1 MWMESKLV
9 SNLAVCVKVCVNYVL
24 SSYTIGL
31 TTVDKMMKL
40 RMHWLGV

>member
-1 MWMESKLV
+1 MWMERKLV
-9 SNLAVCVKVCVNYVL
+9 SNLAVCVNYVL
-24 SSYTIGL
+24 GIGL

>member
-9 SNLAVCVKVCVNYVL
+9 SNLAVCVNYVL
-24 SSYTIGL
+24 GSYTIGL